1 MGEDCVFMLPTNGTR
16 LSSRTRRVIAAIGV
30 AGVGLTIPCLT
41 SGTASAASVATWD
54 KVAQCEST
62 GNWSINTGNGFY
74 GGLQFTSSTW
84 AAFGGTAYAPQ
95 ANQATKDQQIAVAEK
110 VLASQGPGAWP
121 VCSVQAG
128 LTKGGTPATVD
139 TSAGSTT
146 GSAAS
151 STATKPAAK
160 PATPATPAAKPAQ
173 SQAPATPAAKPAK
186 PAAPTQDQAQAPADS
201 ANGTSAQKGQNQAQ
215 NSAQPQGDDY
225 TVASGD
231 WLSSIAD
238 KHNLQGGWQRL
249 YELNRGTLTEGP
261 DTIYPGQRLSFKDGG
276 QAQQSAQTDQ
286 SGSDFTWFDR
296 SQKSGQTS
304 NGAAVNAKP
313 TAQPQ
318 APVPAPAPAPAA
330 KPASK
335 PAAQAQTPAQAPAAT
350 GSMAA
355 AVSFAQSKVGQAYVY
370 GGTGNG
376 GWDCSG
382 LTQAAL
388 RAAGVSVPRVAAD
401 QAAASTRVSL
411 DSLQAGDLLFWSNN
425 GQNSGVYHV
434 AIYIGGGQY
443 VEAANPSSG
452 VRLQTVAN
460 WAPDFAGRV

>member
-1 MGEDCVFMLPTNGTR
+1 MGEDRVFMLPTNGTR

-30 AGVGLTIPCLT
+30 AGVGLSIPCLT

-95 ANQATKDQQIAVAEK
+95 ANRATKDQQIAVAEK

-128 LTKGGTPATVD
+128 LTKGGAAASVD
-139 TSAGSTT
+139 TAAGSTT
-146 GSAAS
+146 GSTAA
-151 STATKPAAK
+151 KPAAK
-160 PATPATPAAKPAQ
+160 PAAPAAK
-173 SQAPATPAAKPAK
+173 
-186 PAAPTQDQAQAPADS
+186 PTQDQAPATKPASKPAAPAQD
-201 ANGTSAQKGQNQAQ
+201 QAQ
-215 NSAQPQGDDY
+215 AQGNAQAQGGDY
-225 TVASGD
+225 TVAAGD

-238 KHNLQGGWQRL
+238 KNNVQGGWQRL

-276 QAQQSAQTDQ
+276 QAAQQSAQADQ
-286 SGSDFTWFDR
+286 SGSGFTWFDR

-304 NGAAVNAKP
+304 NGGAVNAKP
-313 TAQPQ
+313 AAQSQ
-318 APVPAPAPAPAA
+318 A
-330 KPASK
+330 PASK
-335 PAAQAQTPAQAPAAT
+335 PAAQAQTQAPAQTAT

-355 AVSFAQSKVGQAYVY
+355 AVSFAKSKVGQAYVY

-401 QAAASTRVSL
+401 QAAASTHVSL

-425 GQNSGVYHV
+425 GKDSGVYHV

>member
-128 LTKGGTPATVD
+128 LTKGGAAAAVD

-160 PATPATPAAKPAQ
+160 PATPAAKPAQ

-186 PAAPTQDQAQAPADS
+186 PAAPAQDQAQAPADS

-318 APVPAPAPAPAA
+318 APAPTSTPAA

>member
-1 MGEDCVFMLPTNGTR
+1 MLPSNGNR
-16 LSSRTRRVIAAIGV
+16 LSSRTRRVIAALGV
-30 AGVGLTIPCLT
+30 AGVGLTVPCLT
-41 SGTASAASVATWD
+41 TGTANAAPVATWD
-54 KVAQCEST
+54 KVAQCESG

-128 LTKGGTPATVD
+128 LTKGGAAPTVD
-139 TSAGSTT
+139 TSAGS
-146 GSAAS
+146 AA
-151 STATKPAAK
+151 AKPAAK
-160 PATPATPAAKPAQ
+160 PATPSK
-173 SQAPATPAAKPAK
+173 PAAKPAK
-186 PAAPTQDQAQAPADS
+186 PAAPAQDQAQASGDS
-201 ANGTSAQKGQNQAQ
+201 AAASAQSANSTWAQKRQAQ
-215 NSAQPQGDDY
+215 AQAGSY
-225 TVASGD
+225 TVVDGD

-238 KHNLQGGWQRL
+238 KHNIQGGWQRL
-249 YELNRGTLTEGP
+249 YDLNRSTLTEGP
-261 DTIYPGQRLSFKDGG
+261 DTIYPGEQLTFGDGAS
-276 QAQQSAQTDQ
+276 AQDDQSAAK

-296 SQKSGQTS
+296 SQKAGQAS
-304 NGAAVNAKP
+304 NGGAVNAKP
-313 TAQPQ
+313 TAQSKPS
-318 APVPAPAPAPAA
+318 AT

-335 PAAQAQTPAQAPAAT
+335 PAAQAQTPAAAPAAT

-355 AVSFAQSKVGQAYVY
+355 AVSFAQSKIGQAYVY

-388 RAAGVSVPRVAAD
+388 RAAGINIPRVAAD
-401 QAAASTRVSL
+401 QAAASTHVSL
-411 DSLQAGDLLFWSNN
+411 DSLQPGDLLFWSNN
-425 GQNSGVYHV
+425 GQDSGVYHV
-434 AIYIGGGQY
+434 AIYIGNGQY

-452 VRLQTVAN
+452 VRLQTIAN